1 MICVHIYWPHGD
13 RIISFYLSK
22 LDWDQIREK
31 VNNLGLSTTAVRV
44 RVGDIDDILERAIV
58 TAEVDKELTFDSEWR

>member
-13 RIISFYLSK
+13 RIISFYLSE
-22 LDWDQIREK
+22 LDWDQIKEK

-44 RVGDIDDILERAIV
+44 KVGDIDDILERAI
-58 TAEVDKELTFDSEWR
+58 EVDKELTFNSEWR

>member
-13 RIISFYLSK
+13 RIISFYLSE
-22 LDWDQIREK
+22 LDWDQIKEK

-44 RVGDIDDILERAIV
+44 KVGDIDDILERAIV
-58 TAEVDKELTFDSEWR
+58 TAEVDKELTFDNEWR

>member
-13 RIISFYLSK
+13 RIISFYLSE
-22 LDWDQIREK
+22 LDWDQIKEK

-44 RVGDIDDILERAIV
+44 KVGDIDDILERAIV
-58 TAEVDKELTFDSEWR
+58 TAEVDKKI

>member
-13 RIISFYLSK
+13 RIISFYLSE
-22 LDWDQIREK
+22 LDWDQIKEK

-44 RVGDIDDILERAIV
+44 KVGDIDDILERAIV
-58 TAEVDKELTFDSEWR
+58 TAEVDKELIFNSEWR

>member
-44 RVGDIDDILERAIV
+44 KVGDIDDILE
-58 TAEVDKELTFDSEWR
+58 